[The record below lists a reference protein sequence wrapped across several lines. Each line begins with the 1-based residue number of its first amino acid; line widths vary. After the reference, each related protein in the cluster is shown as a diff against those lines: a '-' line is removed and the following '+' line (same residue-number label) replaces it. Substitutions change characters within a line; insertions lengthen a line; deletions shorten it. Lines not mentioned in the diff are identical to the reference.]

1 MCLDAWRVRSST
13 YIILEM
19 HSGNFGYTIWKLW
32 EYNQI
37 SLRDMRNQFNT
48 FPNPQTGEKP
58 AREIQFPLE
67 HKLVRIFFQMF
78 TWQCIAYVPKF

>member
-1 MCLDAWRVRSST
+1 
-13 YIILEM
+13 M

-67 HKLVRIFFQMF
+67 HKLVRIFFPNVHLAMHCVCPQILKSDINYWAHD
-78 TWQCIAYVPKF
+78 T